1 MVCFFFS
8 RYVLFSQWIWVFV
21 FSYSMRTYA
30 PEYDEILKNKFCE
43 LLDAVK
49 ELLMTVP
56 ELSSVG

>member
-1 MVCFFFS
+1 
-8 RYVLFSQWIWVFV
+8 
-21 FSYSMRTYA
+21 MRTYA